1 MMISGL
7 AMFYAGLVRVKNVL
21 SVYMQCFAITAVVTV
36 LWTIFG
42 YSLAFDKVGMQAG
55 EDGIHAFRGTLQSIY
70 EGYYA
75 R

>member
-1 MMISGL
+1 
-7 AMFYAGLVRVKNVL
+7 
-21 SVYMQCFAITAVVTV
+21 MQCFAITAVVTV